1 MNYYIITKKQLNKII
16 KLENNLFKKS
26 DAKNFYIANTLIDE
40 ILINNDKIKK
50 VFKKDWSIKINLFF
64 YVLFLVFRF

>member
-50 VFKKDWSIKINLFF
+50 VFKKD
-64 YVLFLVFRF
+64 

>member
-1 MNYYIITKKQLNKII
+1 MNYYIITKKQLNKNI